1 MTGGRGHDTAPG
13 AASSARPE
21 RIVALGFS
29 PEAKALLERLR
40 QGVHLAAI
48 RWPSE
53 SLPAGAWLEQ
63 QWPEATAVLAV
74 GACGL
79 VTRLIAP
86 LLRDKLQDPA
96 VLVLDP
102 AGRFVVPLLGGHTA
116 GAERLSQELAALL
129 AAQAVL
135 SGGCQARGDLALDA
149 FGSEWGWRRGA
160 GDWSALMR
168 RRAAGLPIRWRQ
180 EGGTPLWRQLQATAR
195 LEETGLQETD
205 LVESGL
211 EESGLEE
218 AAADPVDPQEPG
230 RAAAE
235 VADLVIGPRLGPGC
249 RWHPPCL
256 WLGMGCERGTDLA
269 LLERLV
275 QRGLAA
281 AGLAE
286 SAVAGLASI
295 DRKGDELA
303 LLELARR
310 HGWPLRLFGAD
321 ALAAVAVPNPSDRVA
336 AEMGTGSVAEAA
348 ALLAA
353 QAHPPWPPTP
363 DQTPVP
369 APGSAPTPTPPAAP
383 PPPDQVPVPVPAPAS
398 TPSASAPA
406 QAPAAAAAPVPTLE
420 PEPGLEPELGSRLA
434 EPAHWLL
441 PKTIER
447 PLPHERGAATLA
459 IAQSPEQF
467 GPERGE
473 LHLIGAGP
481 GALSLLSGEARQ
493 ALARCTVWVGYGL
506 YLDLLEPLRRPDQLR
521 RAGRLTA
528 ELDRCAEALALAR
541 AGLRVA
547 LVSSGDS
554 GIYGMAGLA
563 LDLWLRLA
571 AAERPGFTVHPGLSA
586 LQLAAARVGAPL
598 MHDFCTI
605 SLSDRLTP
613 WAVIERRLRAA
624 AEGDFVVALY
634 NPRSQGRD
642 WQLGRAQQL
651 LLAGRPANTPVVLA
665 RQLGR
670 PGESVR
676 LHRLGDLP
684 LEEVDMLTLVLIGN
698 STSLSREG
706 WMLTPRG
713 YPGAELG

>member
-1 MTGGRGHDTAPG
+1 
-13 AASSARPE
+13 
-21 RIVALGFS
+21 
-29 PEAKALLERLR
+29 
-40 QGVHLAAI
+40 
-48 RWPSE
+48 
-53 SLPAGAWLEQ
+53 
-63 QWPEATAVLAV
+63 
-74 GACGL
+74 
-79 VTRLIAP
+79 
-86 LLRDKLQDPA
+86 
-96 VLVLDP
+96 
-102 AGRFVVPLLGGHTA
+102 
-116 GAERLSQELAALL
+116 
-129 AAQAVL
+129 
-135 SGGCQARGDLALDA
+135 
-149 FGSEWGWRRGA
+149 
-160 GDWSALMR
+160 MR

-180 EGGTPLWRQLQATAR
+180 EGGSPLWRQLQTAAA
-195 LEETGLQETD
+195 LEGR
-205 LVESGL
+205 
-211 EESGLEE
+211 GLEE
-218 AAADPVDPQEPG
+218 AGLEPADAQEPG
-230 RAAAE
+230 SAAAE
-235 VADLVIGPRLGPGC
+235 LADLVIGPRLGPGC

-275 QRGLAA
+275 RRGLAA

-286 SAVAGLASI
+286 AAVAGLASI
-295 DRKGDELA
+295 DRKGDEVA

-310 HGWPLRLFGAD
+310 HRWPLRLFSAD
-321 ALAAVAVPNPSDRVA
+321 ALAAVAVPNPSERVA

-353 QAHPPWPPTP
+353 QATPARPPSAHPTP
-363 DQTPVP
+363 APQ
-369 APGSAPTPTPPAAP
+369 PGSP
-383 PPPDQVPVPVPAPAS
+383 QI
-398 TPSASAPA
+398 
-406 QAPAAAAAPVPTLE
+406 E
-420 PEPGLEPELGSRLA
+420 R
-434 EPAHWLL
+434 AHWLL

-447 PLPHERGAATLA
+447 PVPHERGAATLA
-459 IAQSPEQF
+459 IAQAPGQF

-481 GALSLLSGEARQ
+481 GTLGLLSGEARQ

-521 RAGRLTA
+521 RDGRLTA
-528 ELDRCAEALALAR
+528 ELDRCAEALALAQ
-541 AGLRVA
+541 AGVRVA

-563 LDLWLRLA
+563 LDLWLRLPPS
-571 AAERPGFTVHPGLSA
+571 ERPGFTVHPGLSA

-634 NPRSQGRD
+634 NPRSQGRN
-642 WQLGRAQQL
+642 WQLGRAREL
-651 LLAGRPANTPVVLA
+651 LLAGRPADTPVVLA

-670 PGESVR
+670 AGESVR

-684 LEEVDMLTLVLIGN
+684 LDEVDMLTLVLVGN